1 MRITVA
7 RLRRSIVILACLLA
21 VVLTGFFFYA
31 RYRFRHFEKDLP
43 GRLGVNIEQTADG
56 FTYSQSSQGHTLY
69 TIHASKLFQYKEGGH
84 ATLHDVQITLYGA
97 PGSNRSDKIYGSE
110 FDYDKAA
117 GIVSAKGAVQID
129 LSGLNT
135 DNGGMQKAAPA
146 NQDDGGSPQQT
157 IHIKT
162 SGLVFNQKTGEAVT
176 GEHTEFALPKAAGS
190 STGASYNSK
199 TGLLVLDSQV
209 ELTTSSNGNL
219 AVIHASHAQLL
230 RDSKQAFLLNASTD
244 YESEK
249 SSADQAIVYFRKD
262 GSAERIEAQG
272 HVRLTTDSGAVVTAE
287 NSQTELDAKSQPT
300 QTDAGGGVNFV
311 SSGDNESMHGTA
323 ISCTLTFG
331 ANTSLKHAQC
341 RDAVSFVEQ
350 IFKLAN
356 DPKGTASRQVQ
367 ASKLDVDFVLGPDG
381 KKSVPAK
388 ALATGSAQV
397 NLHTIPSK
405 GGQELTNISGDQLLA
420 TLDSTGTAIR
430 QLDGAGN
437 TKIVDLAQDGSTN
450 TSSGDRLHMI
460 FAPQSKPAPVTEARV
475 EDKAAGKAAGKSK
488 GDSET
493 SQIETAVQDGH
504 VILTQTP
511 QKKADAKAEPA
522 TLKAWA
528 NHAEYH
534 SADQILH
541 LTGSPRLD
549 DGQSLQ
555 MAAQLIDYHRDSGDA
570 GAQGTVKA
578 TYTQQSASSSTVPAA
593 PGPTLGGQG
602 PVHITSDRAEL
613 HHATNV
619 SFFYGSAATPA
630 RMWQSQDS
638 IAAPVLELTR
648 TPQSLKAYGA
658 EGNTSPVVSASLT
671 SNLGEKHKQSV
682 VRIHSR
688 TLDYSDV
695 DRRGDFRGSVVAEDP
710 DGVIHADQAEV
721 YLTPKPQAGQGAEK
735 QASEKQAAKENQQG
749 SSQIDHI
756 VATGSVVMTQ
766 TGRKATGEKLVYTA
780 DDGKYVLTGSPG
792 NLPHVYDQAKG
803 TTTGARLIFNSQ
815 DDSVVVSGGQS
826 SAVTETRTPK

>member
-21 VVLTGFFFYA
+21 VVLAGFFLYA
-31 RYRFRHFEKDLP
+31 RYRFHRFEKDLP
-43 GRLGVNIEQTADG
+43 ERLGVNIEQTANG

-69 TIHASKLFQYKEGGH
+69 TIHASKLFQYKEGGK

-97 PGSNRSDKIYGSE
+97 PGSNRTDKISGSE
-110 FDYDKAA
+110 FDYDKTA

-129 LSGLNT
+129 LSGL
-135 DNGGMQKAAPA
+135 DNDEAGTQKAPKPA
-146 NQDDGGSPQQT
+146 QEAATPQQT

-176 GEHTEFALPKAAGS
+176 SEHTEFALPKASGNS
-190 STGASYNSK
+190 MGASYNSK

-209 ELTTSSNGNL
+209 ELSTSNNGNL
-219 AVIHASHAQLL
+219 ALIHASHAQMV
-230 RDSKQAFLLNASTD
+230 RDSRQAFLLNPTTD
-244 YESEK
+244 YQSEK

-272 HVRLTTDSGAVVTAE
+272 HVKLTTESGAVVTAE
-287 NSQTELDAKSQPT
+287 NSQTQLDAKSQPT

-311 SSGDNESMHGTA
+311 SNAENESMHGTA
-323 ISCTLTFG
+323 ISCTLNFG
-331 ANTSLKHAQC
+331 VNTTLRHAQC

-356 DPKGTASRQVQ
+356 DPKGNASRQVQ
-367 ASKLDVDFVLGPDG
+367 ASKLDVDFVPGLDG
-381 KKSVPAK
+381 KKSVPSK
-388 ALATGSAQV
+388 ALATGNAQV
-397 NLHTIPSK
+397 NLHTIPST
-405 GGQELTNISGDQLLA
+405 GSQGLTTISGDQLLA
-420 TLDSTGTAIR
+420 TFDSAGTAIH
-430 QLDGAGN
+430 QLDGTGN
-437 TKIVDLAQDGSTN
+437 TKIVDLAQDGTTN
-450 TSSGDRLHMI
+450 TSNGDRLHMI
-460 FAPQSKPAPVTEARV
+460 FAPAPKPAAASQAKVEAN
-475 EDKAAGKAAGKSK
+475 ATQKSK
-488 GDSET
+488 GSTET
-493 SQIETAVQDGH
+493 SQIESAIQDGH

-511 QKKADAKAEPA
+511 QKKAGAKVDPVPV
-522 TLKAWA
+522 KAWA

-541 LTGSPRLD
+541 LTGGSPRLD

-555 MAAQLIDYHRDSGDA
+555 MAAQQIDYHRDSGDA
-570 GAQGTVKA
+570 EAQGTVKA
-578 TYTQQSASSSTVPAA
+578 TYTQTQQAGAAAA

-602 PVHITSDRAEL
+602 PVHITADRAVL
-613 HHATNV
+613 HHATNL
-619 SFFYGSAATPA
+619 SFFYGSTGTPA

-638 IAAPVLELTR
+638 IAAPVLELSR
-648 TPQSLKAYGA
+648 TPQSLKAYGPPGSSSA
-658 EGNTSPVVSASLT
+658 VVNASMA
-671 SNLGEKHKQSV
+671 SNLGAKHQQSV
-682 VRIHSR
+682 VRIQSR
-688 TLDYSDV
+688 TLDYSDAE
-695 DRRGDFRGSVVAEDP
+695 RRGDFRGSVVAQDP
-710 DGVIHADQAEV
+710 DGVIHSDQAIV
-721 YLTPKPQAGQGAEK
+721 YLTPKPEAGQVAAK
-735 QASEKQAAKENQQG
+735 QAPAKGSGQG

-756 VATGSVVMTQ
+756 VAIGNVVMTQ
-766 TGRKATGEKLVYTA
+766 TGRKATGERLEYTA

-792 NLPHVYDQAKG
+792 NVPHVYDQAKG

>member
-7 RLRRSIVILACLLA
+7 RLRQSIVVLACLLV
-21 VVLTGFFFYA
+21 VVLAGFFLYA

-43 GRLGVNIEQTADG
+43 GKLGINIQQTADG

-69 TIHASKLFQYKEGGH
+69 TVHASKLFQYKADGH
-84 ATLHDVQITLYGA
+84 ATLHDVEITLYGA
-97 PGSNRSDKIYGSE
+97 PGSNRSDRIYGSE

-129 LSGLNT
+129 LSGLEA
-135 DNGGMQKAAPA
+135 DNGGAPKPA
-146 NQDDGGSPQQT
+146 SPPVNQDDGGSGQHT

-162 SGLVFNQKTGEAVT
+162 SGLVFNQKTGDAVT
-176 GEHTEFALPKAAGS
+176 SEHTEFSLPKAAGS

-209 ELTTSSNGNL
+209 ELTTSNNGNL
-219 AVIHASHAQLL
+219 AVIHATHAQLL
-230 RDSKQAFLLNASTD
+230 RDSKQAFLLNASTE

-262 GSAERIEAQG
+262 GSAERIDAQG
-272 HVRLTTDSGAVVTAE
+272 HVKLTTDGGAVVTART
-287 NSQTELDAKSQPT
+287 SQTQLDAKSQPT

-311 SSGDNESMHGTA
+311 SNSDNGSMHGTA
-323 ISCTLTFG
+323 IECTLTFG

-341 RDAVSFVEQ
+341 RDAVSFVQ
-350 IFKLAN
+350 QLFTLAN
-356 DPKGTASRQVQ
+356 DPKGTASRQMQ
-367 ASKLDVDFVLGPDG
+367 ASKLDVDFVPDG
-381 KKSVPAK
+381 KKSVPQK

-405 GGQELTNISGDQLLA
+405 GAPQLTNISGDQLLA

-450 TSSGDRLHMI
+450 TSKGDRLHMT
-460 FAPQSKPAPVTEARV
+460 FTPQPKATQAAQAKVADKP
-475 EDKAAGKAAGKSK
+475 AGKSK
-488 GDSET
+488 NGGDSET
-493 SQIETAVQDGH
+493 SQIDTAIQDGH
-504 VILTQTP
+504 VILTQMP
-511 QKKADAKAEPA
+511 QKKADAKADPA
-522 TLKAWA
+522 VLTAWA
-528 NHAEYH
+528 DHAEYH
-534 SADQILH
+534 ASDQILH
-541 LTGSPRLD
+541 LTGTPRLN

-570 GAQGTVKA
+570 AAQGTVKA
-578 TYTQQSASSSTVPAA
+578 TYTQASGASANV

-602 PVHITSDRAEL
+602 PVHITADRAQL

-619 SFFYGSAATPA
+619 SYFYGSTATPA

-648 TPQSLKAYGA
+648 NPQSLKAYGT
-658 EGNTSPVVSASLT
+658 EGNSAPVVSANLT
-671 SNLGEKHKQSV
+671 SNLGEKHQQSV

-695 DRRGDFRGSVVAEDP
+695 DRRGDFRGGVVAEDP
-710 DGVIHADQAEV
+710 DGVIHSDRAEV
-721 YLTPKPQAGQGAEK
+721 FLTPKAPAPLAKEQGGQGPA
-735 QASEKQAAKENQQG
+735 QQG
-749 SSQIDHI
+749 SGQIDHI

-766 TGRKATGEKLVYTA
+766 PGRKATGENLVYTA
-780 DDGKYVLTGSPG
+780 DDGKYVLTGTPG
-792 NLPHVYDQAKG
+792 NLPHVYDQVKG
-803 TTTGARLIFNSQ
+803 TTTGSRLIFNSQ